1 MATRDIVIR
10 GKAFWPRV
18 FEQNR
23 DMKGYNDAA
32 VPFDGFYK
40 LDVMLDK
47 DNKAIYKASGTAGK
61 GKFDDDGNFLVT
73 LKRKHKDR
81 FEWASGAP
89 KVTKADGSVWDYEK
103 DGVIPNGSEV
113 EVKFTVYTTTL
124 SPGTRLE
131 SVKVLE
137 VAEMEK
143 KEEAPPTPPTT
154 KAKVDMDIPF

>member
-1 MATRDIVIR
+1 MATKDVTIK
-10 GKAFWPRV
+10 GKAMWARV

-23 DMKGYNDAA
+23 DMKGYNEAA
-32 VPFDGFYK
+32 VPYEGFYK
-40 LDVMLDK
+40 IDVMLDK
-47 DNKAIYKASGTAGK
+47 ENKAIYKASGTAGK
-61 GKFDDDGNFLVT
+61 GKFDDDGNFIAS

-89 KVTKADGSVWDYEK
+89 KVTKADGSAWDFEA
-103 DGVIPNGSEV
+103 DGPIPNGSEV

-131 SVKVLE
+131 SVKVLAL
-137 VAEMEK
+137 AEMEK
-143 KEEAPPTPPTT
+143 KEEAPKDPPV

>member
-1 MATRDIVIR
+1 MATRDVVIR

-89 KVTKADGSVWDYEK
+89 KVTKVDGSVWDYEK
-103 DGVIPNGSEV
+103 DGIIPNGSQV

-154 KAKVDMDIPF
+154 KAKVDMEIPF